1 MESHSQVVVGDVSAL
16 ADGQMMSCVA
26 GATNVLI
33 CRVKGSLYAIEDRCS
48 HADVVLSTGLLQGH
62 IVTCPRHGAR
72 FDVRDGSHA
81 GPPAHTGVKSFDI
94 SHTDT
99 GIAVTLRKRSGQ
111 TIFPKA
117 GTCARAETRFNI
129 M

>member
-1 MESHSQVVVGDVSAL
+1 LESHSQVVVGDVSDL

-26 GATNVLI
+26 GTTNVLV

-94 SHTDT
+94 SDTDT
-99 GIAVTLRKRSGQ
+99 GIAVTLRKTERPDE
-111 TIFPKA
+111 FPE
-117 GTCARAETRFNI
+117 GGYLRTR
-129 M
+129 

>member
-26 GATNVLI
+26 GTTNILI
-33 CRVKGSLYAIEDRCS
+33 CRVQGSLYAIEDRCS

-81 GPPAHTGVKSFDI
+81 GPPAHTGVESFDI
-94 SHTDT
+94 SNTDS
-99 GIAVTLRKRSGQ
+99 GIAVTVRKTKHSDDFPEGGHLR
-111 TIFPKA
+111 
-117 GTCARAETRFNI
+117 TR
-129 M
+129 